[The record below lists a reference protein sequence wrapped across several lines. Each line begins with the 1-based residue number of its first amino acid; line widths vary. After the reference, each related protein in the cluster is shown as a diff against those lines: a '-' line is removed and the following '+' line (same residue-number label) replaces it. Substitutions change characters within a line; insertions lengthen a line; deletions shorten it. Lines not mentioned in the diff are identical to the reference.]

1 MNCLV
6 IREESVTHA
15 HKEQDVN
22 ERKTVML
29 KRKEYSESKEIGKTN
44 CEDCGSSD
52 GFALYDDDHG
62 FCFVCGVHV
71 QKVGQR
77 KEMNMTNMSNVVI
90 DMDKFKDTLGDHRG
104 CQERGITKAIAEHF
118 DVRVMYND
126 KREIEAYCYPYYN
139 ADNRLTAYKIRTMP
153 KQFKTVGE
161 FKDVQPFGSQSF
173 GNGGKRLVITEGEFD
188 AMAVAQASLNK
199 YKKIYPVISVASST
213 NLKSLLLNRTW
224 IRSFE
229 EVVLFFDNDDA
240 GNKAIREAANIIGI
254 DKVKIASSTA
264 KDPCELFNQGGYMR
278 VMEAIWD
285 AQPYSPAGIV
295 MGHEAVWEQYLERQS
310 RESIPYPDCLRG
322 INDKTKG
329 MRFGEITLFTSGT
342 GSGKSTVIK
351 EIVLDLL
358 NKSEDKIGMISLEE
372 SVGDTAEKFIQM
384 QLRQNL
390 QEYDVPLEDQE
401 RASKEVFGTDR
412 LVLLDHQGSVGDES
426 LIDKIEYMALMG
438 CKYLILDHITIA
450 VSEGAEGYSGNE
462 AIDKVM
468 SDLLK
473 ITKKHNIWLGII
485 SHLRKGLVGSKNF
498 EEGKLP
504 SLDDIKGSGSIKQI
518 SFDII
523 GFSRNMTDEDD
534 NVRNTINFT
543 VLKSRFTG
551 KTGPAGAAKYHH
563 NTSRLTWTDGL
574 DFEVLD

>member
-1 MNCLV
+1 V
-6 IREESVTHA
+6 VSVQQ
-15 HKEQDVN
+15 EQDVN
-22 ERKTVML
+22 ERKTVMQ
-29 KRKEYSESKEIGKTN
+29 KRKDYTESKEVAKTS
-44 CEDCGSSD
+44 CDDCGSSD
-52 GFALYDDDHG
+52 GFAIYDDNHG
-62 FCFVCGVHV
+62 FCFVCGTHV
-71 QKVGQR
+71 QNLDSR
-77 KEMNMTNMSNVVI
+77 KEIVMTDMSKINV
-90 DMDKFKDTLGDHRG
+90 DLSAFENTLSDDVRG
-104 CQERGITKAIAEHF
+104 CQARGITKEIAKHF
-118 DVRVMYND
+118 GVRVIYEGGNSL
-126 KREIEAYCYPYYN
+126 EIESFCYPYYN
-139 ADNRLTAYKIRTMP
+139 VNNELIAYKVRKMP
-153 KQFKTVGE
+153 KQFRTVGE

-224 IRSFE
+224 IRSFD
-229 EVVLFFDNDDA
+229 EVVLFFDNDEA
-240 GNKAIREAANIIGI
+240 GKKAVKEAANIIGI

-264 KDPCELFNQGGYMR
+264 KDPCELFSQGGYMR

-285 AQPYSPAGIV
+285 AQSYSPAGIV

-358 NKSEDKIGMISLEE
+358 SKSEDKIGMISLEE

-401 RASKEVFGTDR
+401 KASKEVFGTDR

-523 GFSRNMTDEDD
+523 GFSRNMTDENDD
-534 NVRNTINFT
+534 VRNTINFT

-551 KTGPAGAAKYHH
+551 RTGPAGSAKYQH
-563 NTSRLTWTDGL
+563 NTSRLIWSDGL

>member
-1 MNCLV
+1 MP
-6 IREESVTHA
+6 
-15 HKEQDVN
+15 
-22 ERKTVML
+22 
-29 KRKEYSESKEIGKTN
+29 KRKDYSESKEISKTS
-44 CEDCGSSD
+44 CDDCGSSD
-52 GFALYDDDHG
+52 GFAIYDDNHG
-62 FCFVCGVHV
+62 YCFVCGVHI
-71 QKVGQR
+71 QNLDNR
-77 KEMNMTNMSNVVI
+77 KEIIMTDMSKI
-90 DMDKFKDTLGDHRG
+90 DVDLSAFESTLGDVRG
-104 CQERGITKAIAEHF
+104 CQDRGITKEIAEHF
-118 DVRVMYND
+118 GVRVIYNES
-126 KREIEAYCYPYYN
+126 REIDSFCYPYYN
-139 ADNRLTAYKIRTMP
+139 VNNELIAYKVRKMP
-153 KQFKTVGE
+153 KQFRTVGE

-173 GNGGKRLVITEGEFD
+173 GSGGKRLVITEGEFD

-224 IRSFE
+224 IRSFD
-229 EVVLFFDNDDA
+229 EVVLFFDNDEA
-240 GNKAIREAANIIGI
+240 GKKAAKEAANIIGI
-254 DKVKIASSTA
+254 DKVKMTSSSA

-285 AQPYSPAGIV
+285 AQPYSPAGII
-295 MGHEAVWEQYLERQS
+295 MGHEAVWEQYLERQA
-310 RESIPYPDCLRG
+310 RESVPYPDCLRG
-322 INDKTKG
+322 INDKTRG

-358 NKSEDKIGMISLEE
+358 GKSEDKIGMISLEE

-390 QEYDVPLEDQE
+390 QEYDVPMEEQE
-401 RASKEVFGTDR
+401 EASKQVFGTDR

-523 GFSRNMTDEDD
+523 GFSRDMTDENDD
-534 NVRNTINFT
+534 VRNTINFT

-551 KTGPAGAAKYHH
+551 RTGPAGAAKYHH
-563 NTSRLTWTDGL
+563 NTSRLSWTDGL
-574 DFEVLD
+574 DFEVLE

>member
-1 MNCLV
+1 
-6 IREESVTHA
+6 
-15 HKEQDVN
+15 
-22 ERKTVML
+22 ML

-52 GFALYDDDHG
+52 GFALYDDNHG

-71 QKVGQR
+71 QDVGNR
-77 KEMNMTNMSNVVI
+77 KEINMPLDIGKTSLEL
-90 DMDKFKDTLGDHRG
+90 FETSLGDIRG
-104 CQERGITKAIAEHF
+104 CQERGITKAIAEHYG
-118 DVRVMYND
+118 VRVTYDQDRNIDSYN
-126 KREIEAYCYPYYN
+126 YPYYDSN
-139 ADNRLTAYKIRTMP
+139 NNKVAYKIRKLP
-153 KQFKTVGE
+153 KEFRTVGD
-161 FKDVQPFGSQSF
+161 FKNVRCFGSQNF
-173 GNGGKRLVITEGEFD
+173 GAGGKRLVITEGEFD

-199 YKKIYPVISVASST
+199 YKKIYPAISVASST
-213 NLKSLLLNRTW
+213 NLKSLLLDRTW
-224 IRSFE
+224 IRSFD

-254 DKVKIASSTA
+254 DKVKVASSNA
-264 KDPCELFNQGGYMR
+264 KDPCELFDQGGYMR

-285 AQPYSPAGIV
+285 AQAYSPAGIV

-322 INDKTKG
+322 INDKTNG

-358 NKSEDKIGMISLEE
+358 KKTEDKIGMISLEE

-390 QEYDVPLEDQE
+390 QEYDVPLEEQE
-401 RASKEVFGTDR
+401 QASKEVFGTDR

-438 CKYLILDHITIA
+438 CKHLILDHITIA
-450 VSEGAEGYSGNE
+450 VSEGAEGYTGNE

-523 GFSRNMTDEDD
+523 GFSRNMTDENDD
-534 NVRNTINFT
+534 VRNTINFT

-563 NTSRLTWTDGL
+563 NSSRLTWTDGL

>member
-1 MNCLV
+1 
-6 IREESVTHA
+6 
-15 HKEQDVN
+15 
-22 ERKTVML
+22 ML
-29 KRKEYSESKEIGKTN
+29 KRKEYTESKEIGKTN

-52 GFALYDDDHG
+52 GFALYDDNHG
-62 FCFVCGVHV
+62 YCFVCGVHV
-71 QKVGQR
+71 QDIEKR
-77 KEMNMTNMSNVVI
+77 KEITMPLDIGKTNLEL
-90 DMDKFKDTLGDHRG
+90 FETGLGDVRG
-104 CQERGITKAIAEHF
+104 CQDRGITKAIAEHYGVQVTY
-118 DVRVMYND
+118 DQDRNIESYN
-126 KREIEAYCYPYYN
+126 YPYYDSN
-139 ADNRLTAYKIRTMP
+139 NNKVAYKIRKLP
-153 KQFKTVGE
+153 KEFRTVGE
-161 FKDVQPFGSQSF
+161 FKNVRCFGSQSF
-173 GNGGKRLVITEGEFD
+173 GGGGKRLVITEGEFD

-199 YKKIYPVISVASST
+199 YKKIYPVVSVASST
-213 NLKSLLLNRTW
+213 NLKSLLLDRTW

-240 GNKAIREAANIIGI
+240 GTKAIREAANIIGI
-254 DKVKIASSTA
+254 DKVKVASSTA

-295 MGHEAVWEQYLERQS
+295 MGHEAIWEQYLERQS

-358 NKSEDKIGMISLEE
+358 AKTEDKIGMISLEE

-390 QEYDVPLEDQE
+390 QEYDVPLAEQE
-401 RASKEVFGTDR
+401 EASKQVFGTDR

-438 CKYLILDHITIA
+438 CRYLILDHITIA
-450 VSEGAEGYSGNE
+450 VSEGAEGYTGNE

-473 ITKKHNIWLGII
+473 ITKKHNVWMGII

-504 SLDDIKGSGSIKQI
+504 SLHDIKGSGSIKQI

-534 NVRNTINFT
+534 DVRNTINFT

-563 NTSRLTWTDGL
+563 NSSRLTWTDGL

>member
-6 IREESVTHA
+6 IKEENDKLVQQ
-15 HKEQDVN
+15 EQDVN

-29 KRKEYSESKEIGKTN
+29 KRKDYTESKEIGKTN

-71 QKVGQR
+71 QNVGNR
-77 KEMNMTNMSNVVI
+77 KEVNMPLDIGKTSLEL
-90 DMDKFKDTLGDHRG
+90 FETGLGDIRG
-104 CQERGITKAIAEHF
+104 CQERGITKAIAEHYG
-118 DVRVMYND
+118 VRVTYDQDRNIDSYN
-126 KREIEAYCYPYYN
+126 YPYYDSN
-139 ADNRLTAYKIRTMP
+139 NNKVAYKIRKLP
-153 KQFKTVGE
+153 KEFRTVGE
-161 FKDVQPFGSQSF
+161 FKDVRCFGSQSF
-173 GNGGKRLVITEGEFD
+173 GAGGKRLVITEGEFD

-199 YKKIYPVISVASST
+199 YKKIYPVVSVASST
-213 NLKSLLLNRTW
+213 NLKSLLLDRSW

-254 DKVKIASSTA
+254 DKVKVASSTA
-264 KDPCELFNQGGYMR
+264 KDPCELFDQGGYMR

-295 MGHEAVWEQYLERQS
+295 MGHEAIWEQYLERQS
-310 RESIPYPDCLRG
+310 RESVPYPDCLRG

-358 NKSEDKIGMISLEE
+358 AKTEDKIGMISLEE

-390 QEYDVPLEDQE
+390 QEYDVPLEEQE
-401 RASKEVFGTDR
+401 EASRQVFGTDR

-438 CKYLILDHITIA
+438 CRYLILDHITIA
-450 VSEGAEGYSGNE
+450 VSEGAEGYTGNE

-473 ITKKHNIWLGII
+473 ITKKHNVWLGII

-534 NVRNTINFT
+534 DVRNTINFT

-563 NTSRLTWTDGL
+563 NSSRLSFTDGL

>member
-6 IREESVTHA
+6 IREESVMHA
-15 HKEQDVN
+15 QQEQDVN

-29 KRKEYSESKEIGKTN
+29 KRKDYTESKEIGKTN

-71 QKVGQR
+71 QDVGNR
-77 KEMNMTNMSNVVI
+77 KEIKMTNMSNVVI
-90 DMDKFKDTLGDHRG
+90 DMEKFKDTLGDHRG
-104 CQERGITKAIAEHF
+104 CEERGITKTIAEHF
-118 DVRVMYND
+118 GVRVMYND
-126 KREIEAYCYPYYN
+126 KREIEAYCYPYYD
-139 ADNRLTAYKIRTMP
+139 ADNKLTAYKIRTMP

-240 GNKAIREAANIIGI
+240 GKKAIREAANIIGI
-254 DKVKIASSTA
+254 DKVKVTSSTA

-322 INDKTKG
+322 INDKTNG